1 MICRRCANSISA
13 CTCPSGPV
21 TVIGVIPVTPAL
33 TPMAANMTLRE
44 WYAGMALQGLLAGT
58 KTSDGQAIVKDAYA
72 LADAMMAKREK
83 TK

>member
-21 TVIGVIPVTPAL
+21 TTGVISASTAL
-33 TPMAANMTLRE
+33 PPMAAHMTLRD
-44 WYAGMALQGLLAGT
+44 WFAGMAMQGLLAGT